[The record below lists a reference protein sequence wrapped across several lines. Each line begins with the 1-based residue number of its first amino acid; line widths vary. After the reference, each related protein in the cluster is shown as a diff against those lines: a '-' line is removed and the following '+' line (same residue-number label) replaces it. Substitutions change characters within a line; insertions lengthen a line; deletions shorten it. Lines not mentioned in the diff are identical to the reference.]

1 MADTDFLKG
10 FELDD
15 YDMDLGLSFVDDK
28 PESENSSATAQVVE
42 TISTKVEG
50 IGNLEEKVDDIQS
63 TLSGIKALLDF
74 DELNIEGKLDTLLER
89 VSDTEATDEEI
100 ERKVKETL
108 AALKESESKPERN
121 ARRPRDTWDAND
133 DLRAVCFNCGEA
145 GHKAPQCDKAIVKP
159 YRFIPGRR
167 YREEPKEDAA
177 SDHEAARGQ
186 LRNRLQETWVLNMGT
201 RRCRENEL

>member
-15 YDMDLGLSFVDDK
+15 YDMDLGLSFVDSK
-28 PESENSSATAQVVE
+28 PDAEESTATAQVVE

-100 ERKVKETL
+100 ARKVKEETTDKMKDL
-108 AALKESESKPERN
+108 EKLVLPLLVNFIKPESLEQEYIYWPNR
-121 ARRPRDTWDAND
+121 
-133 DLRAVCFNCGEA
+133 
-145 GHKAPQCDKAIVKP
+145 
-159 YRFIPGRR
+159 
-167 YREEPKEDAA
+167 KEIIQRQIQRIL
-177 SDHEAARGQ
+177 SITRG
-186 LRNRLQETWVLNMGT
+186 
-201 RRCRENEL
+201 

>member
-1 MADTDFLKG
+1 MADQDFLKG
-10 FELDD
+10 FQLDD

-100 ERKVKETL
+100 ERKVKEETTDKM
-108 AALKESESKPERN
+108 KEIEKLVLPLLVNFIKPESLEQEYIYWPNR
-121 ARRPRDTWDAND
+121 
-133 DLRAVCFNCGEA
+133 
-145 GHKAPQCDKAIVKP
+145 
-159 YRFIPGRR
+159 
-167 YREEPKEDAA
+167 KEIIERQIQRIL
-177 SDHEAARGQ
+177 SITRG
-186 LRNRLQETWVLNMGT
+186 
-201 RRCRENEL
+201 

>member
-15 YDMDLGLSFVDDK
+15 YDMDLGLSFVDNK

-50 IGNLEEKVDDIQS
+50 IGNLEEKVNDIQS

-100 ERKVKETL
+100 ERKVKEETTDKM
-108 AALKESESKPERN
+108 KELEKLVLPLLVNFIKPESLEQKYIYWPNR
-121 ARRPRDTWDAND
+121 
-133 DLRAVCFNCGEA
+133 
-145 GHKAPQCDKAIVKP
+145 
-159 YRFIPGRR
+159 
-167 YREEPKEDAA
+167 KEIIERQIQRIL
-177 SDHEAARGQ
+177 SITRG
-186 LRNRLQETWVLNMGT
+186 
-201 RRCRENEL
+201 

>member
-1 MADTDFLKG
+1 MAEELDFLKG

-15 YDMDLGLSFVDDK
+15 YDMDLGLSFVDSK
-28 PESENSSATAQVVE
+28 PDAEESTATAQVVE

-100 ERKVKETL
+100 ERKVKEETTEKMKDL
-108 AALKESESKPERN
+108 EKLVLPLLVNFIKPESLEQEYIYWPNR
-121 ARRPRDTWDAND
+121 
-133 DLRAVCFNCGEA
+133 
-145 GHKAPQCDKAIVKP
+145 
-159 YRFIPGRR
+159 
-167 YREEPKEDAA
+167 KEIIERQIQRIL
-177 SDHEAARGQ
+177 SITRG
-186 LRNRLQETWVLNMGT
+186 
-201 RRCRENEL
+201 

>member
-15 YDMDLGLSFVDDK
+15 YDMDLGLSFVDSK

-50 IGNLEEKVDDIQS
+50 IGNLEEKVNDIQS

-100 ERKVKETL
+100 ERKVKEETTDKM
-108 AALKESESKPERN
+108 KEIEKLVLPLLVNFIKPESLEQEYIYWPNR
-121 ARRPRDTWDAND
+121 
-133 DLRAVCFNCGEA
+133 
-145 GHKAPQCDKAIVKP
+145 
-159 YRFIPGRR
+159 
-167 YREEPKEDAA
+167 KEIIERQIQRIL
-177 SDHEAARGQ
+177 SITRG
-186 LRNRLQETWVLNMGT
+186 
-201 RRCRENEL
+201 

>member
-15 YDMDLGLSFVDDK
+15 YDMDLGLSFVDSK
-28 PESENSSATAQVVE
+28 PDAEESTATAQVVE

-100 ERKVKETL
+100 ARKVKEETTDKMKDL
-108 AALKESESKPERN
+108 EKLVLPLLVNFIKPESLEQEYIYWPNR
-121 ARRPRDTWDAND
+121 
-133 DLRAVCFNCGEA
+133 
-145 GHKAPQCDKAIVKP
+145 
-159 YRFIPGRR
+159 
-167 YREEPKEDAA
+167 KEIIERQIQRIL
-177 SDHEAARGQ
+177 SITRG
-186 LRNRLQETWVLNMGT
+186 
-201 RRCRENEL
+201 

>member
-15 YDMDLGLSFVDDK
+15 YDMDLGLSFVDNK
-28 PESENSSATAQVVE
+28 PDSEDSSATAQVVE

-50 IGNLEEKVDDIQS
+50 IGNLEEKVNDIQS

-100 ERKVKETL
+100 ERKVKEETTDKM
-108 AALKESESKPERN
+108 KEIEKLVLPLLVNFIKPESLEQEYIYWPNR
-121 ARRPRDTWDAND
+121 
-133 DLRAVCFNCGEA
+133 
-145 GHKAPQCDKAIVKP
+145 
-159 YRFIPGRR
+159 
-167 YREEPKEDAA
+167 KEIIQRQIQRIL
-177 SDHEAARGQ
+177 SITRG
-186 LRNRLQETWVLNMGT
+186 
-201 RRCRENEL
+201 

>member
-1 MADTDFLKG
+1 MGDTDFLKG

-15 YDMDLGLSFVDDK
+15 YDMDLGLSFVDSK
-28 PESENSSATAQVVE
+28 PDAEESTATAQVVE

-100 ERKVKETL
+100 ERKVKEETTEKMKDL
-108 AALKESESKPERN
+108 EKLVLPLLVNFIKPESLEQEYIYWPNR
-121 ARRPRDTWDAND
+121 
-133 DLRAVCFNCGEA
+133 
-145 GHKAPQCDKAIVKP
+145 
-159 YRFIPGRR
+159 
-167 YREEPKEDAA
+167 KEIIERQIQRIL
-177 SDHEAARGQ
+177 SITRG
-186 LRNRLQETWVLNMGT
+186 
-201 RRCRENEL
+201 

>member
-1 MADTDFLKG
+1 MGDTDFLKG

-15 YDMDLGLSFVDDK
+15 YDMDLGLSFVDSK
-28 PESENSSATAQVVE
+28 PDAEESTATAQVVE

-100 ERKVKETL
+100 ARKVKEETTDKMKDL
-108 AALKESESKPERN
+108 EKLVLPLLVNFIKPESLEQEYIYWPNR
-121 ARRPRDTWDAND
+121 
-133 DLRAVCFNCGEA
+133 
-145 GHKAPQCDKAIVKP
+145 
-159 YRFIPGRR
+159 
-167 YREEPKEDAA
+167 KEIIERQIQRIL
-177 SDHEAARGQ
+177 SITRG
-186 LRNRLQETWVLNMGT
+186 
-201 RRCRENEL
+201 

>member
-1 MADTDFLKG
+1 MGDQDFLKG

-15 YDMDLGLSFVDDK
+15 YDMDLGLSFVDSK
-28 PESENSSATAQVVE
+28 PDAEESTATAQVVE

-100 ERKVKETL
+100 ARKVKEETTEKMKDL
-108 AALKESESKPERN
+108 EKLVLPLLVNFIKPESLEQEYIYWPNR
-121 ARRPRDTWDAND
+121 
-133 DLRAVCFNCGEA
+133 
-145 GHKAPQCDKAIVKP
+145 
-159 YRFIPGRR
+159 
-167 YREEPKEDAA
+167 KEIIERQIQRIL
-177 SDHEAARGQ
+177 SITRG
-186 LRNRLQETWVLNMGT
+186 
-201 RRCRENEL
+201 

>member
-1 MADTDFLKG
+1 MGDTDFLKG

-15 YDMDLGLSFVDDK
+15 YDMDLGLSFVDSK
-28 PESENSSATAQVVE
+28 PDAEESTATAQVVE

-100 ERKVKETL
+100 ERKVKEETTDKM
-108 AALKESESKPERN
+108 KEIEKLVLPLLVNFIKPESLEQEYIYWPNR
-121 ARRPRDTWDAND
+121 
-133 DLRAVCFNCGEA
+133 
-145 GHKAPQCDKAIVKP
+145 
-159 YRFIPGRR
+159 
-167 YREEPKEDAA
+167 KEIIERQIQRIL
-177 SDHEAARGQ
+177 SITRG
-186 LRNRLQETWVLNMGT
+186 
-201 RRCRENEL
+201 

>member
-1 MADTDFLKG
+1 MGDTDFLKG

-15 YDMDLGLSFVDDK
+15 YDMDLGLSFVDSK
-28 PESENSSATAQVVE
+28 PDAEESTATAQVVE

-100 ERKVKETL
+100 ARKVKEETTDKMKDL
-108 AALKESESKPERN
+108 EKLVLPLLVNFIKPESLEQEYIYWPNR
-121 ARRPRDTWDAND
+121 
-133 DLRAVCFNCGEA
+133 
-145 GHKAPQCDKAIVKP
+145 
-159 YRFIPGRR
+159 
-167 YREEPKEDAA
+167 KEII
-177 SDHEAARGQ
+177 ERQIQRILNITRG
-186 LRNRLQETWVLNMGT
+186 
-201 RRCRENEL
+201 

>member
-1 MADTDFLKG
+1 MGDQDFLKG
-10 FELDD
+10 FQLDD

-100 ERKVKETL
+100 ERKVKEETTDKMKAIEKL
-108 AALKESESKPERN
+108 VLPLLVNFIKPESLEQEYIYWPNR
-121 ARRPRDTWDAND
+121 
-133 DLRAVCFNCGEA
+133 
-145 GHKAPQCDKAIVKP
+145 
-159 YRFIPGRR
+159 
-167 YREEPKEDAA
+167 KEIIERQIQRIL
-177 SDHEAARGQ
+177 SITRG
-186 LRNRLQETWVLNMGT
+186 
-201 RRCRENEL
+201 

>member
-15 YDMDLGLSFVDDK
+15 YDMDLGLSFVDSK

-100 ERKVKETL
+100 ERKVKEETTDKM
-108 AALKESESKPERN
+108 KEIEKLVLPLLVNFIKPESLEQEYIYWPNR
-121 ARRPRDTWDAND
+121 
-133 DLRAVCFNCGEA
+133 
-145 GHKAPQCDKAIVKP
+145 
-159 YRFIPGRR
+159 
-167 YREEPKEDAA
+167 KEIIERQIQRIL
-177 SDHEAARGQ
+177 SITRG
-186 LRNRLQETWVLNMGT
+186 
-201 RRCRENEL
+201 